1 MIRGIHPVVV
11 VVVGSLSAGALGVV
25 VVVIGVGSLVIMA
38 VVFVVLG
45 VVAVRFKSSAG
56 ARGYC

>member
-1 MIRGIHPVVV
+1 M